1 MRLTD
6 NLSQDGGAREK
17 IAMVPYADLIN
28 HSPFSRSF
36 IASRLTPGK
45 IMWEKTDPGLDEE
58 VIIYAD
64 RPVRKMEQIYVNY
77 GEKSSSDF
85 MLFYGFGGGESNP
98 FNSVDVTIGIL
109 PPKEGGDEQTLA
121 LFDKKI
127 AFLKQM
133 DAPLVADFPVYSDR
147 YPTEML
153 EYCRLMLLTTEEC
166 EKKENLDEFDF
177 TKPVGRD
184 NEARVLMSVI
194 RACKVSEQS
203 GGGLRMTTN
212 IIFIPLNSLRTF
224 FARRRLNSTS
234 TRPRR
239 SRTRPSLATRGCLA
253 CWGCRSE
260 WASGNAGGERA
271 ERGGVEEDEQSQ
283 LVYRREYGPLLTPS
297 HLLRSAQRETLAE
310 KDSGSSRARR
320 GSEGIVRSRRGRRER
335 WSAVRRVLQPKQC
348 CKR

>member
-271 ERGGVEEDEQSQ
+271 ERGGVEEDE
-283 LVYRREYGPLLTPS
+283 
-297 HLLRSAQRETLAE
+297 
-310 KDSGSSRARR
+310 SRANT
-320 GSEGIVRSRRGRRER
+320 
-335 WSAVRRVLQPKQC
+335 KTFT
-348 CKR
+348 